1 MADLNTA
8 KNGKVPLPES
18 QEIAVRQ
25 GLTYYQ
31 EMAAERNALA
41 REVSMLKSEI
51 AAHKVVTEAQ
61 VAQITD
67 LESRMATARIERDKA
82 VEDRAEFHTILK
94 SIQAQLRAFGIE
106 HEPLIRPGDEPDRA

>member
-1 MADLNTA
+1 MTDLNTV

-41 REVSMLKSEI
+41 REVGMLKSEI

-61 VAQITD
+61 QSQITD
-67 LESRMATARIERDKA
+67 LESRMATARAERDQA
-82 VEDRAEFHTILK
+82 VADMVTFRTLLV
-94 SIQAQLRAFGIE
+94 SIQSQLRTFRIE
-106 HEPLIRPGDEPDRA
+106 HEPLVRGTEDGGA